1 METEGLLAPLIFVV
15 FCLLAGAVMKYIL
28 KRSSFPYT
36 VGLFCLG
43 IGGLFCLGIGI
54 GILDRT
60 NLLGD
65 MPILKTSIDAVGNM
79 NPDLILY
86 IFLPL
91 LIFDAAYEL
100 NMHTGDG
107 DCHVSDRSA
116 CDGDCRSDSRL

>member
-36 VGLFCLG
+36 V
-43 IGGLFCLGIGI
+43 GLFCLGIGI

-91 LIFDAAYEL
+91 LIFDVFDL
-100 NMHTGDG
+100 IG
-107 DCHVSDRSA
+107 RK
-116 CDGDCRSDSRL
+116 